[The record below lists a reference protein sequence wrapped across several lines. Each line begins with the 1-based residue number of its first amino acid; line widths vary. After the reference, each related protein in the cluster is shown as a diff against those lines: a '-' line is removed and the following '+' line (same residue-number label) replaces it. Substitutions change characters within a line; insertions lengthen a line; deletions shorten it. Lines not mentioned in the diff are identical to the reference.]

1 MTHPMQELRW
11 PTYALRDLV
20 LDAAVP
26 DERGSL
32 RVRDSAGRVYLDAVN
47 GVGCAPLGHAH
58 PRWVEALTAQMQR
71 LSAAANSFST
81 EPQRRF
87 AAALVARMPVPDA
100 RAFIATTGT
109 ETTEAAIK
117 LALRATGRNT
127 IVAFERAFHGR
138 SLGALACTANTAYRH
153 PYVRCLGE
161 SEPAEPFATARVL
174 RLPFGDFDA
183 LRRAFAEHGAAIA
196 AVFIEPIQGEAGVY
210 PASREFLVGLHG
222 LCREHGAL
230 VGADEVQSGFGRT
243 GSWSAW
249 AHIVGDDPALAPD
262 LMWIA
267 KALGGGFPIGV
278 CLARGDLAQAMG
290 KGTHGTTFGGNPLAC
305 AAGLAT
311 IDILERDGL
320 LAAAAAQLPT
330 LQAIAREEPCA
341 RVHEI
346 RGHGA
351 LIGVQVGK
359 PGEQIGTAVGD
370 RMMRDHGVLVT
381 VCGGHTIRL
390 LLPYRAGADELR
402 EVWRAISRSL
412 ESEAT

>member
-1 MTHPMQELRW
+1 MQELRW
-11 PTYALRDLV
+11 PTYALRDLA

-32 RVRDSAGRVYLDAVN
+32 RVRDAAGRVYLDAIN
-47 GVGCAPLGHAH
+47 GIGCAPLGHAH
-58 PRWVEALTAQMQR
+58 PRWAAAITAQMQR
-71 LSAAANSFST
+71 LSAAANSFTT
-81 EPQRRF
+81 EPQQRF
-87 AAALVARMPVPDA
+87 AAAIAARMPVVDA
-100 RAFIATTGT
+100 RVFLATTGT

-153 PYVRCLGE
+153 PYVRCLDE
-161 SEPAEPFATARVL
+161 SEPAAPFATARVR
-174 RLPFGDFDA
+174 RLPFGDLEA
-183 LRRAFAEHGAAIA
+183 ARRLFAEHGAEIA
-196 AVFIEPIQGEAGVY
+196 AVFIEPVQGEAGVY
-210 PASREFLVGLHG
+210 PATREFLVGLRQ

-230 VGADEVQSGFGRT
+230 IGADEVQCGFGRT
-243 GSWSAW
+243 GEWSAW
-249 AHIVGDDPALAPD
+249 SAIVGDDPSLAPD

-311 IDILERDGL
+311 LEILEQDGL
-320 LAAAAAQLPT
+320 LAAAGAQLPT
-330 LQAIAREEPCA
+330 LQAIAAEEPCA
-341 RVHEI
+341 RVSEI
-346 RGHGA
+346 RGMGA
-351 LIGVQVGK
+351 MIGVQVGG
-359 PGEQIGTAVGD
+359 PGEQIGNAVGV
-370 RMMRDHGVLVT
+370 RMMREHGVLVT
-381 VCGGHTIRL
+381 VCAGHTIRL

-402 EVWRAISRSL
+402 EVWRAITRSL

>member
-1 MTHPMQELRW
+1 MQELRW

-32 RVRDSAGRVYLDAVN
+32 RVRDASGRVYLDAVT

-58 PRWVEALTAQMQR
+58 PRWVAALHAQMQR
-71 LSAAANSFST
+71 LTAAANSFST
-81 EPQRRF
+81 APQQQF
-87 AAALVARMPVPDA
+87 AAALVARMPVVDA
-100 RAFIATTGT
+100 RVFLATTGT

-138 SLGALACTANTAYRH
+138 SLGALSCTANTAYRH

-161 SEPAEPFATARVL
+161 TEPAEPFATARVL
-174 RLPFGDFDA
+174 RLPFGDLAA
-183 LRRAFAEHGAAIA
+183 LQRAFAEHGRAIA
-196 AVFIEPIQGEAGVY
+196 AVFIEPVQGEAGVY
-210 PASREFLVGLHG
+210 PATREFLVGLHN

-230 VGADEVQSGFGRT
+230 VGVDEVQCGFGRT
-243 GSWSAW
+243 GKWSAW
-249 AHIVGDDPALAPD
+249 SRIVGDDPALAPD

-267 KALGGGFPIGV
+267 KALGGGFPVGV

-305 AAGLAT
+305 AAGLAA
-311 IDILERDGL
+311 IEIIESEGL
-320 LAAAAAQLPT
+320 LEAAAAQLPT
-330 LQAIAREEPCA
+330 LQAIAAAEPCPQ
-341 RVHEI
+341 VHEI
-346 RGHGA
+346 RGLGA
-351 LIGVQVGK
+351 MIGVQVGR
-359 PGEQIGTAVGD
+359 PGQQVGTAVGD

-390 LLPYRAGADELR
+390 LLPYRAGAEELR
-402 EVWRAISRSL
+402 EVWRAIVRSL

>member
-1 MTHPMQELRW
+1 MQELRW

-32 RVRDSAGRVYLDAVN
+32 RVRDTQGRIYLDAVN

-58 PRWVEALTAQMQR
+58 PRWVAAVHAQMQR
-71 LSAAANSFST
+71 LFAAANSFTT
-81 EPQRRF
+81 EPQQRF
-87 AAALVARMPVPDA
+87 AAALAERMPITDA
-100 RAFIATTGT
+100 RVFLATTGT

-174 RLPFGDFDA
+174 RLPYGDLDA
-183 LRRAFAEHGAAIA
+183 VKRAFAEHGKTIA
-196 AVFIEPIQGEAGVY
+196 AVFLEPVQGEAGVY

-222 LCREHGAL
+222 VCREHGAL
-230 VGADEVQSGFGRT
+230 LGADEVQAGFGRT
-243 GSWSAW
+243 GAWSAW
-249 AHIVGDDPALAPD
+249 ERIVGADPELRPD

-267 KALGGGFPIGV
+267 KALGGGYPIGV

-305 AAGLAT
+305 AAGLAA
-311 IDILERDGL
+311 IDIIESEGL
-320 LAAAAAQLPT
+320 LQAAADQLPT
-330 LQAIAREEPCA
+330 LQAIAAEEPSA

-346 RGHGA
+346 RGLGA
-351 LIGVQVGK
+351 LIGVQVGE
-359 PGEQIGTAVGD
+359 PGEQIGSAVGD

-381 VCGGHTIRL
+381 VCSGHTIRL
-390 LLPYRAGADELR
+390 LLPYRAGPAELR
-402 EVWRAISRSL
+402 EIWRAIVRST
-412 ESEAT
+412 EVQ

>member
-1 MTHPMQELRW
+1 MQELRW

-32 RVRDSAGRVYLDAVN
+32 RVRDTQGRVFLDAVN

-58 PRWVEALTAQMQR
+58 PRWVAAMHAQMQR
-71 LSAAANSFST
+71 LFAAANSFT
-81 EPQRRF
+81 TAPQQRF
-87 AAALVARMPVPDA
+87 AAALIERMPLVDA
-100 RAFIATTGT
+100 RVFLATTGT

-117 LALRATGRNT
+117 LALRATGRST

-161 SEPAEPFATARVL
+161 SQPEEPFATARVL
-174 RLPFGDFDA
+174 RLPYGDLAA
-183 LRRAFAEHGAAIA
+183 LTRAFEEHGRSIA
-196 AVFIEPIQGEAGVY
+196 AVFVEPVQGEAGVY
-210 PASREFLVGLHG
+210 PATREFLVGLHG
-222 LCREHGAL
+222 LCRKYGAL
-230 VGADEVQSGFGRT
+230 VGADEVQCGFGRV
-243 GSWSAW
+243 GAWSAW
-249 AHIVGDDPALAPD
+249 SRIVGDDPALSPD

-267 KALGGGFPIGV
+267 KALGGGYPIGV

-311 IDILERDGL
+311 IEIIESEGL
-320 LAAAAAQLPT
+320 LAAAGGQLPA
-330 LQAIAREEPCA
+330 LQAIALEEPCA
-341 RVHEI
+341 RVHEV
-346 RGHGA
+346 RGLGA
-351 LIGVQVGK
+351 MVGIQVGK
-359 PGEQIGTAVGD
+359 PGEQIGNAVGD
-370 RMMRDHGVLVT
+370 RMMREHGVLVT

-390 LLPYRAGADELR
+390 LLPYRAGPAELR
-402 EVWRAISRSL
+402 EVWRAACRSA
-412 ESEAT
+412 EAEGT

>member
-1 MTHPMQELRW
+1 MQELRW

-32 RVRDSAGRVYLDAVN
+32 RVRDGAGRVYLDAIN
-47 GVGCAPLGHAH
+47 GIGCAPLGHAH
-58 PRWVEALTAQMQR
+58 PRWVAALHAQMQR
-71 LSAAANSFST
+71 LSAAANSFAT

-87 AAALVARMPVPDA
+87 VAAIAARMPVVDA
-100 RAFIATTGT
+100 RVFLATTGT

-117 LALRATGRNT
+117 LALRATGRST

-138 SLGALACTANTAYRH
+138 TLAALACTANTAYRH
-153 PYVRCLGE
+153 PYVRCPGE
-161 SEPAEPFATARVL
+161 VEPAEPFATARVL
-174 RLPFGDFDA
+174 RLPFGDLDA
-183 LRRAFAEHGAAIA
+183 LRRTFAEHGRDIA
-196 AVFIEPIQGEAGVY
+196 AVFIEPVQGEAGVY
-210 PASREFLVGLHG
+210 PATREFLVGLHG

-230 VGADEVQSGFGRT
+230 VGADEVQCGFGRT

-249 AHIVGDDPALAPD
+249 SRIVGDDPALTPD

-278 CLARGDLAQAMG
+278 CLAREELAQAMG

-311 IDILERDGL
+311 LEILEADGL
-320 LAAAAAQLPT
+320 LAAAGAQLPA
-330 LQAIAREEPCA
+330 LQAIAAAEPCA
-341 RVHEI
+341 RVSEI
-346 RGHGA
+346 RGLGA
-351 LIGVQVGK
+351 MIAVQVGR
-359 PGEQIGTAVGD
+359 PGQQIAAAVGD

-381 VCGGHTIRL
+381 VCGGHSIRL
-390 LLPYRAGADELR
+390 LLPYRAGPDELR
-402 EVWRAISRSL
+402 EVWQAITRSL
-412 ESEAT
+412 ESEST

>member
-1 MTHPMQELRW
+1 MQELRW

-32 RVRDSAGRVYLDAVN
+32 RVRDTQGRVFLDAVN

-58 PRWVEALTAQMQR
+58 PRWVAAMHAQMQR
-71 LSAAANSFST
+71 LFAAANSFT
-81 EPQRRF
+81 TAPQQRF
-87 AAALVARMPVPDA
+87 AAALIERMPLVDA
-100 RAFIATTGT
+100 RVFLATTGT

-161 SEPAEPFATARVL
+161 SQPEEPFATARVL
-174 RLPFGDFDA
+174 RLPYGDLAA
-183 LRRAFAEHGAAIA
+183 LTRAFAEHGRSIA
-196 AVFIEPIQGEAGVY
+196 AVFVEPVQGEAGVY
-210 PASREFLVGLHG
+210 PATREFLVGLHG
-222 LCREHGAL
+222 LCRKHGAL
-230 VGADEVQSGFGRT
+230 VGADEVQCGFGRV
-243 GSWSAW
+243 GAWSAW
-249 AHIVGDDPALAPD
+249 SRIVGDDPALFPD

-267 KALGGGFPIGV
+267 KALGGGYPLGV

-311 IDILERDGL
+311 IEIIESEGL
-320 LAAAAAQLPT
+320 LAAAGGQLPA
-330 LQAIAREEPCA
+330 LQAIALEEPCA
-341 RVHEI
+341 RVHEV
-346 RGHGA
+346 RGLGA
-351 LIGVQVGK
+351 MIGIQVGR
-359 PGEQIGTAVGD
+359 PGEQIGNAVGD
-370 RMMRDHGVLVT
+370 RMMREHGVLVT
-381 VCGGHTIRL
+381 VCGGHTVRL
-390 LLPYRAGADELR
+390 LLPYRAGPAELR
-402 EVWRAISRSL
+402 EVWRAACRSA
-412 ESEAT
+412 EAEGT